1 MAGPRSV
8 GGLQLPLPIPL
19 DFDLGFDRPLVLV
32 GLPLAALALWY
43 LLFRRGDSATGPTT
57 AGRGER
63 RLLFLTRLVV
73 VGCLLVAAAGPT
85 AVAVRETPGD
95 PQVTLLV
102 DDSES
107 MALTSVDTARLV
119 RDIEAGGVPVTTVT
133 VARGT
138 DSRLG
143 EAVVEHSRPDGSLVL
158 VSDGRVT
165 GGRSLDAA
173 AEVARGA
180 NTTLNTVALEPSDV
194 ERAVDVAGPEKTS
207 VGVENAFLV
216 RVTGVG
222 EGDSRTLTVTVDGQQ
237 VVTRQVAEAGEAVE
251 FTHSFAT
258 TGDHRVVATLDGED
272 VYDDN
277 DVARLSVRVVDRP
290 AVLYV
295 SRGEYPFATLLDD
308 LYDVTRAESVPSDL
322 DPYTAVVIQ
331 DVAAD
336 DLGDVAALQR
346 FVIEGNGLV
355 VTGGRNAFE
364 NGDYATSP
372 LSGML
377 PVQSGEA
384 GGGDAANV
392 VLLVDV
398 SGSASAGMRIQ
409 KALALDVLD
418 QLGDDQR
425 VGVVAFN
432 DAAYRIVDPAPL
444 ATSRPVVEDTI
455 RRLQAGGGT
464 NIGAGLV
471 GAADMLGDE
480 GGSVILIS
488 DGVGQAPTTIA
499 AADRLAARDT
509 RVVTVGVGS
518 VVDESLLRIVAE
530 TTGGTYVR
538 ADETNR
544 LRLLFQDD
552 SRPFSADVL
561 TVVDDTHFVTSGV
574 TLQSNP
580 TESHDVSVRPGADYL
595 VASGSGDPA
604 VATWRYGLGRVLT
617 VTAYGSDGTL
627 DGLLARPDSL
637 LLTKGVN
644 WAVGDP
650 ERKATNV
657 LDVPDTRVGE
667 AVTATYVGDD
677 RPTSPE
683 VRFVRVG
690 ETRYEATVVPTE
702 PGFETLLDAEYAVD
716 YPAEYAA
723 FGPSPTLASA
733 TETTGGRTFAPDEG
747 RAIANFAKQRAT
759 KVRVVRES
767 LAWAFLTVALVVYLL
782 DVAVRRLK
790 LYYRG
795 APTGGGR

>member
-1 MAGPRSV
+1 M
-8 GGLQLPLPIPL
+8 QLVQIPLPF
-19 DFDLGFDRPLVLV
+19 DFELGFDRPLVLV
-32 GLPLAALALWY
+32 GIPLAILLLWL
-43 LLFRRGDSATGPTT
+43 LLFRRSNQETRGPTT
-57 AGRGER
+57 AKRGER
-63 RLLFLTRLVV
+63 RLMFLTRLVV

-102 DDSES
+102 DESDS
-107 MALTSVDTARLV
+107 MALTPTDTAQLA
-119 RDIEAGGVPVTTVT
+119 RDIEAGGVPVNVVT

-138 DSRLG
+138 DSRVG
-143 EAVVEHSRPDGSLVL
+143 EAVVANSRPDGSLVL

-180 NTTLNTVALEPSDV
+180 NTTVNVLALEPSGV
-194 ERAVDVAGPEKTS
+194 ERAVSVAGPPKTS

-222 EGDSRTLTVTVDGQQ
+222 EGESRTVTVTVDGRTVLSQA
-237 VVTRQVAEAGEAVE
+237 VSEEDEAVE
-251 FTHSFAT
+251 FTHQFET
-258 TGDHRVVATLDGED
+258 TGDHRVVATLEGDD
-272 VYDDN
+272 VYAEN
-277 DVARLSVRVVDRP
+277 DVYRHSVRVVERP

-295 SRGEYPFATLLDD
+295 SRGEYPLATLLDE

-322 DPYTAVVIQ
+322 SPYTAVVIQ
-331 DVAAD
+331 DVAAE

-346 FVIEGNGLV
+346 FVIDGNGLV
-355 VTGGRNAFE
+355 VVGGRNAFE
-364 NGDYATSP
+364 NGGYDTSP

-384 GGGDAANV
+384 GDDDAATI

-398 SGSASAGMRIQ
+398 SGSASSGMRVQ

-432 DAAYRIVDPAPL
+432 DAAYLVSEPAPL
-444 ATSRPVVEDTI
+444 GTSRASIEDTI

-471 GAADMLGDE
+471 GAADLLGEE

-488 DGVGQAPTTIA
+488 DGIGQTPTTLA

-509 RVVTVGVGS
+509 RVIAVGVGS
-518 VVDESLLRIVAE
+518 EIDESLLRIVAE
-530 TTGGTYVR
+530 TTGGAYVR

-544 LRLLFQDD
+544 LRLLFRDE
-552 SRPFSADVL
+552 SRPFSSNVL

-580 TESHDVSVRPGADYL
+580 SESHDVSVRPGADYL
-595 VASGSGDPA
+595 VASGTGDPA
-604 VATWRYGLGRVLT
+604 IAAWRYGLGRVLT

-637 LLTKGVN
+637 VLTKGVN
-644 WAVGDP
+644 WAIGDP
-650 ERKATNV
+650 ERTVTNV
-657 LDVPDTRVGE
+657 VDVPDTRVGE
-667 AVTATYVGDD
+667 AVTATYVGSE
-677 RPTSPE
+677 RPTTPD
-683 VRFVRVG
+683 VQFVRVS
-690 ETRYEATVVPTE
+690 ESRYEATVVPDE
-702 PGFETLLDAEYAVD
+702 VGFVTLRDAEYAVN
-716 YPAEYAA
+716 AEREYVA
-723 FGPSPTLASA
+723 FGPSPTLSSVA
-733 TETTGGRTFAPDEG
+733 ETTDGRVFAADEGQAIATFAKE
-747 RAIANFAKQRAT
+747 RAT

-767 LAWAFLTVALVVYLL
+767 LAWVFLSVALVVYLV
-782 DVAVRRLK
+782 DVAGRRLN
-790 LYYRG
+790 LYYGG
-795 APTGGGR
+795 APIGGGR

>member
-1 MAGPRSV
+1 MQGEI
-8 GGLQLPLPIPL
+8 PLPL
-19 DFDLGFDRPLVLV
+19 DFDLGFDRPLVLIGV
-32 GLPLAALALWY
+32 PLAALVLWY
-43 LLFRRGDSATGPTT
+43 LLFRRAGLEERGPTT
-57 AGRGER
+57 ATRGER
-63 RLLFLTRLVV
+63 RIMFLTRLLV

-95 PQVTLLV
+95 PRVTLLV
-102 DDSES
+102 DESDS
-107 MALTSVDTARLV
+107 MALTPVDTARLV
-119 RDIEAGGVPVTTVT
+119 RDIEAGGVPVTAVT

-138 DSRLG
+138 DSRVG
-143 EAVVEHSRPDGSLVL
+143 EAVVANSRPDGSLVL
-158 VSDGRVT
+158 VSDGHVT
-165 GGRSLDAA
+165 DGRSLDAA

-180 NTTLNTVALEPSDV
+180 NTTLNVLALEPSGV
-194 ERAVDVAGPEKTS
+194 ERAVGLAGPTKTS

-216 RVTGVG
+216 RVSGVG
-222 EGDSRTLTVTVDGQQ
+222 ESASRTLTITVDGQP
-237 VVTRQVAEAGEAVE
+237 VVTEQISAADEAVE
-251 FTHSFAT
+251 FTHRFAA
-258 TGDHRVVATLDGED
+258 TGDHRVVATLAGDD
-272 VYDDN
+272 VYGEN
-277 DVARLSVRVVDRP
+277 DVSRLSVRVVERP

-295 SRGEYPFATLLDD
+295 SRGEYPLATLLDE
-308 LYDVTRAESVPSDL
+308 LYDVTRVESVPSNL

-331 DVAAD
+331 DVAAE

-346 FVIEGNGLV
+346 FVIDGNGLV
-355 VTGGRNAFE
+355 VAGGRNAFE
-364 NGDYATSP
+364 NGDYSTSP

-384 GGGDAANV
+384 GGDDAATI

-432 DAAYRIVDPAPL
+432 DAAYRVADPVPL
-444 ATSRPVVEDTI
+444 ATSRPFVEDTI
-455 RRLQAGGGT
+455 KRLRAGGGT

-471 GAADMLGDE
+471 GAADLLGDE

-488 DGVGQAPTTIA
+488 DGIGQAPTTIA

-509 RVVTVGVGS
+509 RVVAVGVGREI
-518 VVDESLLRIVAE
+518 DESLLRIVAE
-530 TTGGTYVR
+530 TTGGAYVR

-544 LRLLFQDD
+544 LRLFFQDD
-552 SRPFSADVL
+552 SRPFSANSL
-561 TVVDDTHFVTSGV
+561 TVVDDTHFVTTGV

-580 TESHDVSVRPGADYL
+580 SESHDVSVRPGADYL
-595 VASGSGDPA
+595 VASGTGEPA
-604 VATWRYGLGRVLT
+604 VAAWRYGLGRVLT
-617 VTAYGSDGTL
+617 VTSYGSDGTL

-637 LLTKGVN
+637 LVTKGVN
-644 WAVGDP
+644 WAIGDP
-650 ERKATNV
+650 ERKQADV
-657 LDVPDTRVGE
+657 VDVPDTRVGK
-667 AVTATYVGDD
+667 AVTATYVGSD
-677 RPTSPE
+677 RPTTSE

-690 ETRYEATVVPTE
+690 EGRYEATVVPTQ
-702 PGFETLLDAEYAVD
+702 PGFETLLDAEYAVN

-723 FGPSPTLASA
+723 FGPAPTLASA
-733 TETTGGRTFAPDEG
+733 AETTGGRIFNAGEG
-747 RAIANFAKQRAT
+747 QAIATFAKQRAT

-767 LAWAFLTVALVVYLL
+767 LAWVFLSVALVVYLV

-795 APTGGGR
+795 APIGEGR

>member
-1 MAGPRSV
+1 M
-8 GGLQLPLPIPL
+8 QLVQIPLPF
-19 DFDLGFDRPLVLV
+19 DFELGFDRPLVLV
-32 GLPLAALALWY
+32 GIPLAILLLWV
-43 LLFRRGDSATGPTT
+43 LVFRRSDPETTGPTT
-57 AGRGER
+57 AKRGER
-63 RLLFLTRLVV
+63 RLMFLTRLVV

-102 DDSES
+102 DESDS
-107 MALTSVDTARLV
+107 MALTPTDTAQLA
-119 RDIEAGGVPVTTVT
+119 RDIEAGGVPVDVVT

-143 EAVVEHSRPDGSLVL
+143 EAVVANSRPDGSLVL

-180 NTTLNTVALEPSDV
+180 NTTLSVVALETDGV
-194 ERAVDVAGPEKTS
+194 ERAVSVAGPPKTS

-222 EGDSRTLTVTVDGQQ
+222 EGESRTVTVTVDDRTVLSQA
-237 VVTRQVAEAGEAVE
+237 VSDEDEAVE
-251 FTHSFAT
+251 FTHQFET
-258 TGDHRVVATLDGED
+258 TGDHRVVATLDGDD
-272 VYDDN
+272 VYAEN
-277 DVARLSVRVVDRP
+277 DVYRHSVRVVERP

-295 SRGEYPFATLLDD
+295 SRGEYPLASLLDE

-322 DPYTAVVIQ
+322 SPYTAVVIQ
-331 DVAAD
+331 DVAAE

-346 FVIEGNGLV
+346 FVIDGNGLV
-355 VTGGRNAFE
+355 VVGGRNAFE
-364 NGDYATSP
+364 NGGYDTSP

-384 GGGDAANV
+384 GDDDAATI

-398 SGSASAGMRIQ
+398 SGSTSSGMRVQ

-432 DAAYRIVDPAPL
+432 DAAYLVSEPAPL
-444 ATSRPVVEDTI
+444 GTSRASIEDTI

-471 GAADMLGDE
+471 GAADLLGEE

-488 DGVGQAPTTIA
+488 DGIGQTPTTLA

-509 RVVTVGVGS
+509 RVVAVGVGS
-518 VVDESLLRIVAE
+518 EIDESLLRIVAE
-530 TTGGTYVR
+530 TTGGAYVR

-544 LRLLFQDD
+544 LRLLFRDE
-552 SRPFSADVL
+552 SRPFSSNVL

-580 TESHDVSVRPGADYL
+580 SESHDVSVRPGADYL
-595 VASGSGDPA
+595 VASGTGDPA
-604 VATWRYGLGRVLT
+604 IAAWRYGLGRVLT

-637 LLTKGVN
+637 VLTKGVN
-644 WAVGDP
+644 WAIGDP
-650 ERKATNV
+650 ERKVTNV
-657 LDVPDTRVGE
+657 VDVPDTRVGE
-667 AVTATYVGDD
+667 AVTATYVGSE
-677 RPTSPE
+677 RPTTPD
-683 VRFVRVG
+683 VQFVRVS
-690 ETRYEATVVPTE
+690 ESRYEATVVPDE
-702 PGFETLLDAEYAVD
+702 VGFVTLRDAEYAVN
-716 YPAEYAA
+716 AEREYVA
-723 FGPSPTLASA
+723 FGPSPTLSSA
-733 TETTGGRTFAPDEG
+733 VETTDGRVFAADEGQAIATFAKE
-747 RAIANFAKQRAT
+747 RAT

-767 LAWAFLTVALVVYLL
+767 LAWVFLSVALVVYLV
-782 DVAVRRLK
+782 DVAARRLN
-790 LYYRG
+790 LYYGG
-795 APTGGGR
+795 APIREGR

>member
-1 MAGPRSV
+1 MTLPRS
-8 GGLQLPLPIPL
+8 LAQTQIPLPL
-19 DFDLGFDRPLVLV
+19 DFDLGFERPLVLV
-32 GLPLAALALWY
+32 GLPLAVVVLWY
-43 LLFRRGDSATGPTT
+43 LLFRRSDSETTGPTT

-63 RLLFLTRLVV
+63 RLMFLTRLLV

-95 PQVTLLV
+95 PEVTLLV
-102 DDSES
+102 DESDS
-107 MALTSVDTARLV
+107 MALAPVDTARLV

-143 EAVVEHSRPDGSLVL
+143 EAIVANSRPDGSLVL
-158 VSDGRVT
+158 VSDGHVT

-180 NTTLNTVALEPSDV
+180 NTTLNVVSPEVSGV
-194 ERAVDVAGPEKTS
+194 ERAVSIAGPAKTS
-207 VGVENAFLV
+207 VGVENGFLV

-222 EGDSRTLTVTVDGQQ
+222 DETPRTLTVTVDGQQ
-237 VVTRQVAEAGEAVE
+237 VVSQQLSETDDAVE

-258 TGDHRVVATLDGED
+258 TGDHRIVATLDGDD
-272 VYDDN
+272 VYDEN
-277 DVARLSVRVVDRP
+277 DVARRSVRVVERP
-290 AVLYV
+290 SVLYV

-308 LYDVTRAESVPSDL
+308 LYDVTRAESVPSNL

-331 DVAAD
+331 DVAAE

-346 FVIEGNGLV
+346 FVIDGNGLV
-355 VTGGRNAFE
+355 VVGGRNAFE
-364 NGDYATSP
+364 NGGYDTSP
-372 LSGML
+372 ISGML

-384 GGGDAANV
+384 GGDDAATI

-398 SGSASAGMRIQ
+398 SGSTSAGMRVQ

-418 QLGDDQR
+418 QLGDDQQ

-432 DAAYRIVDPAPL
+432 DAAYRVSNPVPL
-444 ATSRPVVEDTI
+444 GTSRPVVEDTI
-455 RRLQAGGGT
+455 KRLQAGGGT

-488 DGVGQAPTTIA
+488 DGIGQAPTTIA

-509 RVVTVGVGS
+509 RVVAVGVGREI
-518 VVDESLLRIVAE
+518 DESLLRIVAE
-530 TTGGTYVR
+530 TTGGAYVR

-552 SRPFSADVL
+552 SRPFSANSL

-580 TESHDVSVRPGADYL
+580 AESHDVSVRSGADYL
-595 VASGSGDPA
+595 VASGTGEPA
-604 VATWRYGLGRVLT
+604 VAAWRYGLGRVLT

-637 LLTKGVN
+637 VMTKGVN

-650 ERKATNV
+650 ERKRANV
-657 LDVPDTRVGE
+657 VDVPDTRVGA
-667 AVTATYVGDD
+667 AVTATYVGSD
-677 RPTSPE
+677 RPTAPD
-683 VRFVRVG
+683 VRFVRVT
-690 ETRYEATVVPTE
+690 EERYEATVVPTE
-702 PGFETLLDAEYAVD
+702 AGFETLLDAEYAVN
-716 YPAEYAA
+716 YPSEYAA
-723 FGPSPTLASA
+723 FGPAPTLASA
-733 TETTGGRTFAPDEG
+733 AETTGGRTFAADEG
-747 RAIANFAKQRAT
+747 RAIATFAKQRAT
-759 KVRVVRES
+759 RVRVVRES
-767 LAWAFLTVALVVYLL
+767 LAWAFLTAALVVYLL

-795 APTGGGR
+795 APIGEGR